1 MKRWTGFV
9 TPEKIELV
17 HVETNTKFN
26 DFKSAKA
33 FEKAYYTLPKQEE
46 NFHNLWKQTMN
57 KVAGHNKPLN

>member
-26 DFKSAKA
+26 DFQSAKA
-33 FEKAYYTLPKQEE
+33 FEKAYYSLPKQKTE
-46 NFHNLWKQTMN
+46 NIASVWKEAMTKGNMVN
-57 KVAGHNKPLN
+57 